1 MPTEQCGNRRAAT
14 KRKLTNSGS
23 MMLTYQL
30 RLCVDRTI
38 VPVLEHFG
46 AVTAGHAGCAMVSG
60 VWCHRLDT
68 SLGSV
73 TPRPPGFGPQFAT
86 GSVFATVNFIPTV
99 PQSGNGLG
107 SG

>member
-1 MPTEQCGNRRAAT
+1 
-14 KRKLTNSGS
+14 
-23 MMLTYQL
+23 MLTYQL